1 MSAAQRQRE
10 VSDPT
15 ATIRRRLAHLLALG
29 AVRAARATSEGAG
42 EPEPEDSTT
51 NHTKGVDHG
60 QR

>member
-29 AVRAARATSEGAG
+29 AVRAARAAEAESDVHDNNATNQG
-42 EPEPEDSTT
+42 ESHES
-51 NHTKGVDHG
+51 
-60 QR
+60 R

>member
-29 AVRAARATSEGAG
+29 AVRAARATSEGDG
-42 EPEPEDSTT
+42 EPDVTVNNAKRPGRSHEP
-51 NHTKGVDHG
+51 
-60 QR
+60 R

>member
-10 VSDPT
+10 VSEPT

-42 EPEPEDSTT
+42 ELEPEDSTT
-51 NHTKGVDHG
+51 NPPNGGDHG
-60 QR
+60 Q

>member
-51 NHTKGVDHG
+51 NHPRGAHHVH
-60 QR
+60 R

>member
-29 AVRAARATSEGAG
+29 AVRAARAAEGAG

-51 NHTKGVDHG
+51 DHRKGVDHG
-60 QR
+60 Q

>member
-10 VSDPT
+10 MSDPT

-29 AVRAARATSEGAG
+29 AVRAARATAGGAA
-42 EPEPEDSTT
+42 ELEPEDSTT
-51 NHTKGVDHG
+51 HPTAGAHHG